1 MSFFRLR
8 TWNLDFDLR
17 WGLHSHQK
25 KNMMHSHIKNR
36 SKGLFLQT
44 TEIWI
49 SISIV
54 RIHVDSLTQD
64 LYQDIKLVLKGFEL
78 LIIWG
83 KPFCLQPPLAP
94 PPHPEIVVLF
104 CFVFLLALS
113 HFLTNFFKEMYQ
125 ITQEDILLQ
134 IRHVPNVFET
144 SPFLMVHGLLVET
157 VKPFGCTKQFCDMQL
172 AVDYIL
178 LCKLEIVSIT
188 RQIFIFKWN

>member
-1 MSFFRLR
+1 M
-8 TWNLDFDLR
+8 
-17 WGLHSHQK
+17 
-25 KNMMHSHIKNR
+25 
-36 SKGLFLQT
+36 
-44 TEIWI
+44 
-49 SISIV
+49 

-83 KPFCLQPPLAP
+83 KPFCLQPPLG

-104 CFVFLLALS
+104 CFVLRALS

-144 SPFLMVHGLLVET
+144 SPFLKVTVLFFKILVET

-178 LCKLEIVSIT
+178 LCKLEIVFIT